1 LVPGVELVIFDCDGV
16 LVDSEAISS
25 WVLLTHLRDAG
36 LTISAEEVEA
46 RFLGPRL
53 KDIVAIVEAAVRKEL
68 GEAWI
73 RDFEERRAEVFE
85 AELLSMQGA
94 HDSLSCL
101 IENGVAVCVA
111 SQGRLE
117 ATRQKLELVDLAKF
131 FSPNALFSAD
141 EVTHGKPH
149 PDVFLHAAEV
159 MGAEPDRCLV
169 IEDSDLGITAA
180 LQAGMRVF
188 EYPGDA
194 SAERRAG
201 VRPLPSL
208 SEIPLLLG
216 TT

>member
-1 LVPGVELVIFDCDGV
+1 MAPGVELVIFDCDGV

-25 WVLLTHLRDAG
+25 RVLLRHLRDAG
-36 LTISAEEVEA
+36 LMISAEEVEG

-53 KDIVAIVEAAVRKEL
+53 KDIVAIVEAAVQKEL
-68 GEAWI
+68 GEPWI

-85 AELLSMQGA
+85 AELLSIRGA
-94 HDSLSCL
+94 YDSLSCL

-131 FSPNALFSAD
+131 FSPSALFSAD
-141 EVTHGKPH
+141 EVINGKPH
-149 PDVFLHAAEV
+149 PDVFLHAAQV

-194 SAERRAG
+194 TAERRAG

>member
-1 LVPGVELVIFDCDGV
+1 MGAGVELVIFDCDGV

-25 WVLLTHLRDAG
+25 WVLLRHLRDAG
-36 LTISAEEVEA
+36 LMVSTEEVEA

-53 KDIVAIVEAAVRKEL
+53 KDIVGIVEAAVQKDL
-68 GEAWI
+68 GESWI

-85 AELLSMQGA
+85 TELLSMPGA
-94 HDSLSCL
+94 HESLSCL
-101 IENGVAVCVA
+101 VENGVALCVA

-117 ATRQKLELVDLAKF
+117 ATRQKLEFVDLAKF
-131 FSPNALFSAD
+131 FPPTALFSAD
-141 EVTHGKPH
+141 EVTYGKPR
-149 PDVFLHAAEV
+149 PDVLLHAAEA

-169 IEDSDLGITAA
+169 IEDSSLGIRAA

-188 EYPGDA
+188 DYPGDA
-194 SAERRAG
+194 SGECGSG

-216 TT
+216 VT

>member
-1 LVPGVELVIFDCDGV
+1 MQ
-16 LVDSEAISS
+16 
-25 WVLLTHLRDAG
+25 
-36 LTISAEEVEA
+36 
-46 RFLGPRL
+46 
-53 KDIVAIVEAAVRKEL
+53 KEL

-111 SQGRLE
+111 SQ
-117 ATRQKLELVDLAKF
+117 ELVDLAKF

-194 SAERRAG
+194 SAERRDG

-208 SEIPLLLG
+208 SEIPPLLG